1 MKCSEQCYAHI
12 SENGEE
18 KETLSS
24 HTELCQKY
32 WIRIFRKKHVDLLIK
47 EFEKEYFDE
56 ISGDAKRI
64 FEKMVVNIVT
74 FHDFGKVNPK
84 FQKDKMHHKFCLNLV
99 PDSNI
104 GSKHSILSAI
114 FYLEYFLSEINKLDD
129 KTEKELLKDFAYIYS
144 YIISRHHGKL
154 VNLEAYLNSLTGRNG
169 EGDDLGIRAKEWIE
183 CWKREWGEE
192 KNSKLRKSWKNM
204 LGRNGQEKTEK
215 LVYLYGFTRLLYSML
230 VASDYY
236 ATSEYMKGVEIKNFG
251 ELEKCEK
258 IIDIYENS
266 FVQKSIRNYQ
276 QEHYP
281 KEQLELKQE
290 QDINIL
296 RTEMFLDAE
305 NELKRNINDSI
316 FYLEAP
322 TGSGKSNTAM
332 NLSFELMKQ
341 DKNIQKIFYIYPF
354 NTLVEQNMETISRI
368 FGENKEVMSQVAV
381 VNSLVPLKERADEDD
396 WGGKDK
402 GKKYQTILLD
412 RQFLNYP
419 IVLSTHVMLFRTLF
433 GHYKEDVFG
442 FYQLCN
448 SIIVLDE
455 IQSYKNSRWEEI
467 VTFLKAFAKL
477 LHVKIIIMSATLPN
491 LEILT
496 DNQMK
501 AVHLI
506 KDREK
511 YFHHPKFAKR
521 VVADYGLLDQKMTLE
536 KLEEHICTNITN
548 NQKVLVEFIK
558 KKSAEEF
565 YERMKEQTDYPVL
578 VMTGDSSIQER
589 KRIIEKIQELESVIL
604 IATQVIEA
612 GVDIDM
618 DIGYKDIS
626 RLDSEEQFMGRIN
639 RSAKRRGTVYFFD
652 MDDAG
657 KIYEGDVRGEDR
669 FSLKTTAMREILTTK
684 NFPKFYEENILPAV
698 KESGSGINEENVKY
712 FFRESVQKLKFPEID
727 NRMKLIEDDR
737 HMISVYL
744 GREVMGEDKEIID
757 GRKIWEEYKD
767 LLENETIEY
776 SEKIVKLRNL
786 RSKMNEFIYQFSEKT
801 KFQKDEQIGDIY
813 YIENGEKYFDENG
826 VLNRKILENETD
838 LFL

>member
-276 QEHYP
+276 Q
-281 KEQLELKQE
+281 
-290 QDINIL
+290 NI
-296 RTEMFLDAE
+296 
-305 NELKRNINDSI
+305 
-316 FYLEAP
+316 
-322 TGSGKSNTAM
+322 
-332 NLSFELMKQ
+332 
-341 DKNIQKIFYIYPF
+341 
-354 NTLVEQNMETISRI
+354 
-368 FGENKEVMSQVAV
+368 
-381 VNSLVPLKERADEDD
+381 
-396 WGGKDK
+396 
-402 GKKYQTILLD
+402 
-412 RQFLNYP
+412 
-419 IVLSTHVMLFRTLF
+419 
-433 GHYKEDVFG
+433 
-442 FYQLCN
+442 
-448 SIIVLDE
+448 
-455 IQSYKNSRWEEI
+455 
-467 VTFLKAFAKL
+467 
-477 LHVKIIIMSATLPN
+477 
-491 LEILT
+491 
-496 DNQMK
+496 
-501 AVHLI
+501 
-506 KDREK
+506 
-511 YFHHPKFAKR
+511 
-521 VVADYGLLDQKMTLE
+521 
-536 KLEEHICTNITN
+536 
-548 NQKVLVEFIK
+548 
-558 KKSAEEF
+558 
-565 YERMKEQTDYPVL
+565 
-578 VMTGDSSIQER
+578 
-589 KRIIEKIQELESVIL
+589 
-604 IATQVIEA
+604 
-612 GVDIDM
+612 
-618 DIGYKDIS
+618 
-626 RLDSEEQFMGRIN
+626 
-639 RSAKRRGTVYFFD
+639 
-652 MDDAG
+652 
-657 KIYEGDVRGEDR
+657 
-669 FSLKTTAMREILTTK
+669 
-684 NFPKFYEENILPAV
+684 
-698 KESGSGINEENVKY
+698 
-712 FFRESVQKLKFPEID
+712 
-727 NRMKLIEDDR
+727 
-737 HMISVYL
+737 
-744 GREVMGEDKEIID
+744 
-757 GRKIWEEYKD
+757 
-767 LLENETIEY
+767 
-776 SEKIVKLRNL
+776 
-786 RSKMNEFIYQFSEKT
+786 
-801 KFQKDEQIGDIY
+801 
-813 YIENGEKYFDENG
+813 
-826 VLNRKILENETD
+826 
-838 LFL
+838 

>member
-1 MKCSEQCYAHI
+1 MGI
-12 SENGEE
+12 SKDRFREALNEFYSKEVLFKLYNKYFLDWIAEGYIGSNLGLFEISLICENSN
-18 KETLSS
+18 KQTF
-24 HTELCQKY
+24 
-32 WIRIFRKKHVDLLIK
+32 IDLLEQVYLKK
-47 EFEKEYFDE
+47 EVFCTAFSTLDENVKE
-56 ISGDAKRI
+56 I
-64 FEKMVVNIVT
+64 FKDIVWN
-74 FHDFGKVNPK
+74 GKV
-84 FQKDKMHHKFCLNLV
+84 F
-99 PDSNI
+99 
-104 GSKHSILSAI
+104 
-114 FYLEYFLSEINKLDD
+114 
-129 KTEKELLKDFAYIYS
+129 
-144 YIISRHHGKL
+144 IS
-154 VNLEAYLNSLTGRNG
+154 
-169 EGDDLGIRAKEWIE
+169 
-183 CWKREWGEE
+183 
-192 KNSKLRKSWKNM
+192 
-204 LGRNGQEKTEK
+204 
-215 LVYLYGFTRLLYSML
+215 
-230 VASDYY
+230 
-236 ATSEYMKGVEIKNFG
+236 
-251 ELEKCEK
+251 
-258 IIDIYENS
+258 
-266 FVQKSIRNYQ
+266 
-276 QEHYP
+276 P
-281 KEQLELKQE
+281 
-290 QDINIL
+290 
-296 RTEMFLDAE
+296 
-305 NELKRNINDSI
+305 
-316 FYLEAP
+316 
-322 TGSGKSNTAM
+322 
-332 NLSFELMKQ
+332 
-341 DKNIQKIFYIYPF
+341 
-354 NTLVEQNMETISRI
+354 
-368 FGENKEVMSQVAV
+368 
-381 VNSLVPLKERADEDD
+381 
-396 WGGKDK
+396 
-402 GKKYQTILLD
+402 
-412 RQFLNYP
+412 
-419 IVLSTHVMLFRTLF
+419 
-433 GHYKEDVFG
+433 
-442 FYQLCN
+442 
-448 SIIVLDE
+448 
-455 IQSYKNSRWEEI
+455 
-467 VTFLKAFAKL
+467 
-477 LHVKIIIMSATLPN
+477 
-491 LEILT
+491 
-496 DNQMK
+496 
-501 AVHLI
+501 

-589 KRIIEKIQELESVIL
+589 KRIIEKIQELESAIL

-801 KFQKDEQIGDIY
+801 KFQEDEQIGDIY

-826 VLNRKILENETD
+826 VLNRKILENEAD